1 MAQKRFIAAIDGSEL
16 SSKVVDKAIMYASIF
31 EAEIILVYCH
41 RKFPTLLGA
50 PYNDDAISSTLIE
63 AEEVIR
69 PYLVKLEKSG
79 VKFSK
84 RLMEEPPGTMI
95 SRVAEVENVE
105 MIIMGSRGLSN
116 LEGLIVGSTTHKV
129 LHLSSCPVLVVK

>member
-50 PYNDDAISSTLIE
+50 PYNDEAISSTLIE

>member
-16 SSKVVDKAIMYASIF
+16 SPKVVDKAIEYAGIF

-41 RKFPTLLGA
+41 KKFPTLLGA
-50 PYNDDAISSTLIE
+50 PYNDEAISSTLLE
-63 AEEVIR
+63 AEAVVAPFIE
-69 PYLVKLEKSG
+69 KLESSG
-79 VKFSK
+79 VTFSK
-84 RLMEEPPGTMI
+84 RMMEEPAGTMI
-95 SRVAEVENVE
+95 SRVAEVETVE